1 MSLDVSIRLLAFQV
15 RSHMFLKHITITLNK
30 MKVYFNQ
37 GFLDI
42 YLEKLEG
49 EKIQNFS
56 KLVSLFHERKYFFY
70 WNQPYI
76 TLESSKIIIIFTV
89 RKGI

>member
-1 MSLDVSIRLLAFQV
+1 
-15 RSHMFLKHITITLNK
+15 

-56 KLVSLFHERKYFFY
+56 KLVSLFHERKHFFY
-70 WNQPYI
+70 
-76 TLESSKIIIIFTV
+76 
-89 RKGI
+89 